1 MTDLNNKLN
10 LNNVRGASYTPNFKS
25 EEEVKTRQ
33 HVEPEAAEIKGDG
46 TKAADSYG
54 RALVKTAGKIENP
67 EMIQCVKDS
76 VDSFLKNP
84 ELAAAAVRSCDDSH
98 ELLMAQGAADA
109 YEKACC
115 GSCDAAYARM
125 R

>member
-10 LNNVRGASYTPNFKS
+10 LNSVRSASYTPNFKG
-25 EEEVKTRQ
+25 EEEAKPQ
-33 HVEPEAAEIKGDG
+33 PHVEAEAAEIKGDG
-46 TKAADSYG
+46 TKAAESYG
-54 RALVKTAGKIENP
+54 RALVKQSGKVENP
-67 EMIQCVKDS
+67 EMVQCVKDS
-76 VDSFLKNP
+76 VDAFLKNP
-84 ELAAAAVRSCDDSH
+84 DIVAAGVKSADDSY

-115 GSCDAAYARM
+115 GSCDAVYDRL